1 VPASNYGSIC
11 RTKLSL
17 SHTHTHTHTRAL
29 FMEKRRMQP
38 LKVEHTHTL
47 KGLNEFC
54 IR

>member
-1 VPASNYGSIC
+1 MDQFAELNCP
-11 RTKLSL
+11 SL
-17 SHTHTHTHTRAL
+17 AHTHTHTRAL